1 MRGRLPRRK
10 HLRAG
15 VAMMAR
21 PSGRRLAWRPST
33 GSETYCPAAIARM
46 GRYARRAFAISGRDR
61 HARRIVRFFAASPR
75 KTTKYLSHLYFD
87 LRVGAAKNASVFHL
101 RALIDDEES
110 DVRQMEAQRLPP
122 HLAEKPISDPD
133 RKVRTVMARRAPPDI
148 FAHAMRDDDAQVH
161 DEAARSAGAHDYCRA
176 VGAAGPIGVVR
187 RRRRLESP
195 LSLGGAAF
203 GGFARAAARRSR
215 SGSKA
220 PRQASL
226 EEAQQ

>member
-1 MRGRLPRRK
+1 MEAVDWLGNLLSCRDCPHGEIRK
-10 HLRAG
+10 KGLCDLGQRSSRA
-15 VAMMAR
+15 AHR
-21 PSGRRLAWRPST
+21 PFFRP
-33 GSETYCPAAIARM
+33 
-46 GRYARRAFAISGRDR
+46 
-61 HARRIVRFFAASPR
+61 ASPR
-75 KTTKYLSHLYFD
+75 KTTKYLSHLYFEM
-87 LRVGAAKNASVFHL
+87 RVGAAKNANVFQL

-110 DVRQMEAQRLPP
+110 GRQAKEAQRLSP
-122 HLAEKPISDPD
+122 HLAEKPISEPD

-148 FAHAMRDDDAQVH
+148 FANAMRDDDAQVH

-220 PRQASL
+220 PRHASL